1 MSLLLIMNPG
11 SRSRRGQRLWHLW
24 ESGLQKAGVAF
35 QCVRSE
41 GIGHARELART
52 ATCDVVAVG
61 GDGTINEVLDGV
73 LQSANPD
80 LRMGVLYSGTSPD
93 FCRFHGIP
101 IAPVAALHAL
111 IAGKV
116 RQVDVARISYH
127 TAEGVAQLAHFGCSC
142 NIGMGA
148 DIARY
153 ANRWRG
159 TIGDV
164 PGTAIAAIYTML
176 AHHTVDLEIEADGKQ
191 FTLVGVNNLTVAK
204 NPFLASGLQLKL
216 ALAPDDGGLW
226 LVAIH
231 GQTRGGMLRVLPRCY
246 SGTVTGISG
255 VYVRRC
261 TSVTICAAAV
271 QEIEFDGDPHGFL
284 PVRIEVIPRAL
295 ALIGGTYA

>member
-11 SRSRRGQRLWHLW
+11 SRAGRGQRRWRLW
-24 ESGLQKAGVAF
+24 ESGLQQAGVAYR
-35 QCVRSE
+35 CARTE

-52 ATCDVVAVG
+52 ATGAVVAVG

-80 LRMGVLYSGTSPD
+80 LRMGILYSGTSPD

-101 IAPVAALHAL
+101 IDPAPALQAL
-111 IAGKV
+111 IAGMV
-116 RQVDVARISYH
+116 HQVDVARITYH
-127 TAEGVAQLAHFGCSC
+127 TAEGVEQVAHFGCSC

-164 PGTAIAAIYTML
+164 PGTALAAIYTML
-176 AHHTVDLEIEADGKQ
+176 AHRTVDLEIEADGEQ
-191 FTLVGVNNLTVAK
+191 FTLAGVNNLTVAK

-216 ALAPDDGGLW
+216 ALTPDDGGLW
-226 LVAIH
+226 LVGIH
-231 GQTRGGMLRVLPRCY
+231 GHTRGGMFRVLPRCY
-246 SGTVTGISG
+246 SGTVTGIAG
-255 VYVRRC
+255 VHVRRC
-261 TSVTICAAAV
+261 TAVTIRAAAA
-271 QEIEFDGDPHGFL
+271 QEIEFDGDPRGYL
-284 PVRIEVIPRAL
+284 PVRIEVLPRAL